1 MTERDPYDVLGV
13 PRDATSDEIK
23 KSYRRLAREHHP
35 DANHGGNA
43 GAAEAEF
50 KAVAAAYE
58 VLSDPER
65 RDRFDRFGHTGSAG
79 PGDPFAG
86 FGDIFESFF
95 GNSGFGG
102 SGSPFGGG
110 GFGGGGRRHA
120 GPVSGEDLE
129 TVLEVDF
136 EEAVFGSD
144 AEVSVRTAVVCE
156 DCEATGAAPGSS
168 PETCSGCGGA
178 GQVQRVRQS
187 MLGQMVTS
195 TACPTCSGRG
205 QVIAN
210 PCGSC
215 GGEGRSVEERSFTV
229 QVRAGV
235 DEGTTLRLTGRGAV
249 GPRGGPAGDLYVR
262 IQVRPHPIFERHGV
276 DLLHRLHLPM
286 TQAGLGVILDYETL
300 DGVEELAIPRGTATG
315 EVFRFRGRGVPHL
328 QGRGR
333 GDLVVEVHVDTP
345 TELSE
350 EAEALLRALADER
363 GEVVADAD
371 GGLISKIRSAFR

>member
-1 MTERDPYDVLGV
+1 MSERDPYDVLGV
-13 PRDATSDEIK
+13 PRDATADEIK
-23 KSYRRLAREHHP
+23 KAYRRLAREHHP
-35 DANHGGNA
+35 DANHSGNA
-43 GAAEAEF
+43 GADEAEF

-58 VLSDPER
+58 VLSDTER

-79 PGDPFAG
+79 PGDPFTG

-110 GFGGGGRRHA
+110 GFGRGGQRRA

-129 TVLEVDF
+129 AVLEVDF

-156 DCEATGAAPGSS
+156 ACEATGAAPGSGA
-168 PETCSGCGGA
+168 ETCSGCGGA

-187 MLGQMVTS
+187 MLGQMVTN
-195 TACPTCSGRG
+195 TACPTCVGRG
-205 QVIAN
+205 QVIPD

-229 QVRAGV
+229 EVRAGV

-262 IQVRPHPIFERHGV
+262 IRVRPHPIFERHGV

-371 GGLISKIRSAFR
+371 EGLISKIRSAFR

>member
-1 MTERDPYDVLGV
+1 MAERDPYEVLGV
-13 PRDATSDEIK
+13 SRDASPDEIK

-35 DANHGGNA
+35 DTHQGEGA

-79 PGDPFAG
+79 PGDPFSG

-95 GNSGFGG
+95 GG

-110 GFGGGGRRHA
+110 FTGGGRRRS

-129 TVLEVDF
+129 TVLEVGF
-136 EEAVFGSD
+136 EEAVFGAD
-144 AEVSVRTAVVCE
+144 AEVSVRTAVACL
-156 DCEATGAAPGSS
+156 DCEATGATPGSG
-168 PETCSGCGGA
+168 PETCTHCGGA

-187 MLGQMVTS
+187 LLGQMVTS
-195 TACPTCSGRG
+195 SACTACSGRG
-205 QVIAN
+205 QVMQD
-210 PCGSC
+210 PCRTCS
-215 GGEGRSVEERSFTV
+215 GEGRSVEDRSFTV

-235 DEGTTLRLTGRGAV
+235 DEGTTLRLSGRGAV

-262 IQVRPHPIFERHGV
+262 VRVGVHPVFERHGV
-276 DLLHRLHLPM
+276 DLLHRLHLPV
-286 TQAGLGVILDYETL
+286 TQVALGVILDYETL
-300 DGVEELAIPRGTATG
+300 DGLEELVIPRGTSTG
-315 EVFRFRGRGVPHL
+315 DVFRFRGSGVPHL

-333 GDLVVEVHVDTP
+333 GDLLIEVHVDTP

-350 EAEALLRALADER
+350 EADRLLRALADER
-363 GEVVADAD
+363 DEVVAEP
-371 GGLISKIRSAFR
+371 GEGLISKIRSAFR